1 MKEELRTPGR
11 AGKLWIYALAVL
23 VVYVYHLVRY
33 ADAELWNSIY
43 SVYYVF
49 LIPALVA
56 VHFSIRGFR
65 GPIEEKLFIL
75 YWIWIFISRLLNGDF
90 FLTRDGDMVLN
101 MGLSCVLLGV
111 CQVLKGRGRQ
121 AFLDAVSLV
130 TAGYFSLLGLVGLY
144 AVLYHK
150 ELINPLNG
158 SQLTGFEGTISR
170 LTMFYKSSN
179 EVCMWFFLGFFLLVY
194 LFFRWKNLLWR
205 LAAILGAL
213 INYLALTMTFSRNG
227 MLSFS
232 FGIGLLAAALGL
244 RYIAFNKLSRKV
256 LASLLLF
263 CLFTVAA
270 YSSFDA
276 GTALMRSASNA
287 VMSGES
293 AEEEEEVS
301 ASAQGLAPEETAE
314 TSQEQTG
321 TVKNDMTY
329 TDERSLL
336 DDSERLMIY
345 ESIIPTME
353 QEPLRL
359 LRGCLCED
367 VMEISNQVMPKTKPH
382 FHNSYLQ
389 AFNITGLPG
398 LGLLL
403 AFSLLLVVKIVRLFF
418 SSAPMEQKVLLMILT
433 GIFSY
438 NLLETSLFVA
448 ADTRAFIF
456 YIIAGAV
463 LACYQ
468 DRFPKA
474 AAEGT
479 GR

>member
-1 MKEELRTPGR
+1 M
-11 AGKLWIYALAVL
+11 AGV
-23 VVYVYHLVRY
+23 
-33 ADAELWNSIY
+33 
-43 SVYYVF
+43 
-49 LIPALVA
+49 ALVG
-56 VHFSIRGFR
+56 H
-65 GPIEEKLFIL
+65 
-75 YWIWIFISRLLNGDF
+75 
-90 FLTRDGDMVLN
+90 
-101 MGLSCVLLGV
+101 GV
-111 CQVLKGRGRQ
+111 
-121 AFLDAVSLV
+121 
-130 TAGYFSLLGLVGLY
+130 
-144 AVLYHK
+144 
-150 ELINPLNG
+150 
-158 SQLTGFEGTISR
+158 
-170 LTMFYKSSN
+170 
-179 EVCMWFFLGFFLLVY
+179 
-194 LFFRWKNLLWR
+194 
-205 LAAILGAL
+205 
-213 INYLALTMTFSRNG
+213 YLAL
-227 MLSFS
+227 
-232 FGIGLLAAALGL
+232 
-244 RYIAFNKLSRKV
+244 YYK
-256 LASLLLF
+256 
-263 CLFTVAA
+263 
-270 YSSFDA
+270 
-276 GTALMRSASNA
+276 
-287 VMSGES
+287 
-293 AEEEEEVS
+293 EEEVS

-456 YIIAGAV
+456 YIVAGAV

>member
-1 MKEELRTPGR
+1 MEDKGPDSAKGFSHIICAQQLVHSALYTQADGVV
-11 AGKLWIYALAVL
+11 AGV
-23 VVYVYHLVRY
+23 
-33 ADAELWNSIY
+33 
-43 SVYYVF
+43 
-49 LIPALVA
+49 ALVG
-56 VHFSIRGFR
+56 H
-65 GPIEEKLFIL
+65 
-75 YWIWIFISRLLNGDF
+75 
-90 FLTRDGDMVLN
+90 
-101 MGLSCVLLGV
+101 GV
-111 CQVLKGRGRQ
+111 
-121 AFLDAVSLV
+121 
-130 TAGYFSLLGLVGLY
+130 
-144 AVLYHK
+144 
-150 ELINPLNG
+150 
-158 SQLTGFEGTISR
+158 
-170 LTMFYKSSN
+170 
-179 EVCMWFFLGFFLLVY
+179 
-194 LFFRWKNLLWR
+194 
-205 LAAILGAL
+205 
-213 INYLALTMTFSRNG
+213 YLAL
-227 MLSFS
+227 
-232 FGIGLLAAALGL
+232 
-244 RYIAFNKLSRKV
+244 YYK
-256 LASLLLF
+256 
-263 CLFTVAA
+263 
-270 YSSFDA
+270 
-276 GTALMRSASNA
+276 
-287 VMSGES
+287 
-293 AEEEEEVS
+293 EEEVS

-403 AFSLLLVVKIVRLFF
+403 VVKIVRLFF

-479 GR
+479 A

>member
-1 MKEELRTPGR
+1 M
-11 AGKLWIYALAVL
+11 
-23 VVYVYHLVRY
+23 
-33 ADAELWNSIY
+33 
-43 SVYYVF
+43 
-49 LIPALVA
+49 
-56 VHFSIRGFR
+56 
-65 GPIEEKLFIL
+65 
-75 YWIWIFISRLLNGDF
+75 
-90 FLTRDGDMVLN
+90 
-101 MGLSCVLLGV
+101 
-111 CQVLKGRGRQ
+111 
-121 AFLDAVSLV
+121 
-130 TAGYFSLLGLVGLY
+130 
-144 AVLYHK
+144 
-150 ELINPLNG
+150 
-158 SQLTGFEGTISR
+158 
-170 LTMFYKSSN
+170 
-179 EVCMWFFLGFFLLVY
+179 
-194 LFFRWKNLLWR
+194 
-205 LAAILGAL
+205 
-213 INYLALTMTFSRNG
+213 YLAL
-227 MLSFS
+227 
-232 FGIGLLAAALGL
+232 
-244 RYIAFNKLSRKV
+244 YYK
-256 LASLLLF
+256 
-263 CLFTVAA
+263 
-270 YSSFDA
+270 
-276 GTALMRSASNA
+276 
-287 VMSGES
+287 
-293 AEEEEEVS
+293 EEEVS

-403 AFSLLLVVKIVRLFF
+403 VVKIVRLFF

-479 GR
+479 A